1 MAGEGVGGHLAAI
14 LESGSSEE
22 EEEEEEEEDAE
33 AATGQLHPLPEPGDA
48 EGRLAQL
55 EQASQA
61 LLAELEALQME
72 VELEWLC
79 PQRVQALTAQGDQEN
94 ERLQRLS
101 LARTAE
107 EGTREGG
114 TPGGGTPKKVPPE
127 EKSPEGVTPEED
139 PNPAPRSGQQLP
151 DLQEQLSRL
160 LEQQEEL
167 TVQVQEL
174 QRQNQH
180 LQAQLELEQEER
192 QRLRAAL
199 ATSQRAL
206 RSFKRVSQIVTQ
218 DYCEALEQLELEQDL
233 RLHAEAFAHE
243 MLVQQKEANRQS
255 SILLRDGPDARLVA
269 ALQELGRLSRELEET
284 RQEQRQRVE
293 ELQEQLRMRPEQEEL
308 DRAREALAE
317 AEEQKLELRR
327 RLEEAEGRL
336 AGLEEEAGSL
346 REKLAQDPLLQTRAP
361 EPPPPPPLPPPG
373 PAVPVDPLAAIRQRK
388 GVAKRQHDNLGAED
402 VKAQDG
408 RAQDG
413 RAQDVRARAVQE
425 MMERIRTGV
434 VLRPAKDRAHL
445 GQDPVAGKRRS
456 VVLELQGILGAMR
469 RPSRRR
475 SGRRG
480 SAKGRD
486 RQLESILQRRRRAL
500 EAAVGTSVETPTGTS
515 GGSSRDTSRASCSPP
530 AQDQAGAV
538 SRPDPGNTDT
548 APAGCPPEGRD
559 GDRAPF
565 RPRVGGG
572 LPRTRPLS
580 RPARGSGSPGLEQLP
595 TALPKPP
602 QPLPPS
608 FSSSSHPPGLQ

>member
-1 MAGEGVGGHLAAI
+1 M
-14 LESGSSEE
+14 
-22 EEEEEEEEDAE
+22 
-33 AATGQLHPLPEPGDA
+33 P
-48 EGRLAQL
+48 
-55 EQASQA
+55 
-61 LLAELEALQME
+61 
-72 VELEWLC
+72 
-79 PQRVQALTAQGDQEN
+79 
-94 ERLQRLS
+94 
-101 LARTAE
+101 
-107 EGTREGG
+107 
-114 TPGGGTPKKVPPE
+114 
-127 EKSPEGVTPEED
+127 PEGVTPEED

-255 SILLRDGPDARLVA
+255 SILLRDGPDARLGA

-293 ELQEQLRMRPEQEEL
+293 ELQEQLRMRPEPEEL

-317 AEEQKLELRR
+317 VEEQKLELRR

-336 AGLEEEAGSL
+336 VGLEEEVGFL
-346 REKLAQDPLLQTRAP
+346 REKLAQDPPPQSRAP

-388 GVAKRQHDNLGAED
+388 GVAKRQHNNLGAED

-408 RAQDG
+408 RAE
-413 RAQDVRARAVQE
+413 DVRARAVQE

-475 SGRRG
+475 SGHRG

-486 RQLESILQRRRRAL
+486 RQLESILQRRRRVL
-500 EAAVGTSVETPTGTS
+500 EAAVGTSVETPTG
-515 GGSSRDTSRASCSPP
+515 GSSRDTSTATWSPP
-530 AQDQAGAV
+530 AQEQGRAV
-538 SRPDPGNTDT
+538 SRPGPGDTDT

-559 GDRAPF
+559 GDTAPF

-580 RPARGSGSPGLEQLP
+580 RRAGGSGSPGQEQLP

>member
-1 MAGEGVGGHLAAI
+1 MAGAGQGLGGPLAAI
-14 LESGSSEE
+14 LESGSSAEE

-33 AATGQLHPLPEPGDA
+33 TATGQLHPLLDPELGNA

-55 EQASQA
+55 EEASQA
-61 LLAELEALQME
+61 LLAELEALEAE
-72 VELEWLC
+72 VELERLC
-79 PQRVQALTAQGDQEN
+79 QQRVQAFVAQGQQEKA
-94 ERLQRLS
+94 RPRRLS
-101 LARTAE
+101 PLRAAQ
-107 EGTREGG
+107 EGTPQEG
-114 TPGGGTPKKVPPE
+114 TPEEMPP
-127 EKSPEGVTPEED
+127 PEGVTAEENPD
-139 PNPAPRSGQQLP
+139 PAPHSGQQLP
-151 DLQEQLSRL
+151 DLQERLSRL

-180 LQAQLELEQEER
+180 LQAQLELEQEEQ

-199 ATSQRAL
+199 GTSQRAL
-206 RSFKRVSQIVTQ
+206 RSFKRVSQIITQ
-218 DYCEALEQLELEQDL
+218 DYWEALEQLELEQDL

-255 SILLRDGPDARLVA
+255 SILLRDGPEARVGA

-284 RQEQRQRVE
+284 RREQRQRVE
-293 ELQEQLRMRPEQEEL
+293 ELQEQLRMRPEPEEL

-317 AEEQKLELRR
+317 AEKEKLELRR

-336 AGLEEEAGSL
+336 GGLEEEVGSL
-346 REKLAQDPLLQTRAP
+346 REKLARDPPPQNRTP

-373 PAVPVDPLAAIRQRK
+373 PAVPVDSHPPLPCSPLAAIRLRK
-388 GVAKRQHDNLGAED
+388 GVAKRQHSNL
-402 VKAQDG
+402 KAQEVT
-408 RAQDG
+408 AQDV

-425 MMERIRTGV
+425 MMERIRSGV

-445 GQDPVAGKRRS
+445 GQDPVAEKRRS
-456 VVLELQGILGAMR
+456 AVLELQGILGAMR
-469 RPSRRR
+469 RPSRRC

-486 RQLESILQRRRRAL
+486 RQLESILQRRRRAVD
-500 EAAVGTSVETPTGTS
+500 ASVGTSTGTS
-515 GGSSRDTSRASCSPP
+515 VGTRGPP
-530 AQDQAGAV
+530 AQEQAGAV
-538 SRPDPGNTDT
+538 SGPAPGNTGT

-559 GDRAPF
+559 GDRVPF

-572 LPRTRPLS
+572 LPRTRPPS
-580 RPARGSGSPGLEQLP
+580 RRAGGSGSPGQEQQQEQEQEQLP
-595 TALPKPP
+595 KALPKPP

-608 FSSSSHPPGLQ
+608 FSSTSHPPGLQ

>member
-1 MAGEGVGGHLAAI
+1 MAGAGQGLGGPLAAI

-22 EEEEEEEEDAE
+22 EEEEEEEEEDAE
-33 AATGQLHPLPEPGDA
+33 TATGQLHPLLGPELGDA

-55 EQASQA
+55 EEASQA
-61 LLAELEALQME
+61 LLAELEALEAE
-72 VELEWLC
+72 VELERLC
-79 PQRVQALTAQGDQEN
+79 RQRVQAFAAQGQQEKA
-94 ERLQRLS
+94 RPGWLS
-101 LARTAE
+101 PVRTP
-107 EGTREGG
+107 EGRT
-114 TPGGGTPKKVPPE
+114 
-127 EKSPEGVTPEED
+127 PEGVTAEED
-139 PNPAPRSGQQLP
+139 PDPAPRSGQQLP
-151 DLQEQLSRL
+151 DPQERLSRL

-167 TVQVQEL
+167 TGQVREL

-199 ATSQRAL
+199 GTSQRAL

-218 DYCEALEQLELEQDL
+218 DYWEALEQLELEQDL

-255 SILLRDGPDARLVA
+255 SILLRDGPDARVVA

-293 ELQEQLRMRPEQEEL
+293 ELEEQLRMRPEPEEL

-317 AEEQKLELRR
+317 AEQEKLELRR

-336 AGLEEEAGSL
+336 GGLEEEVGSL
-346 REKLAQDPLLQTRAP
+346 REKLARDPPPQSRTP

-388 GVAKRQHDNLGAED
+388 GVAKRQHGNPEARD
-402 VKAQDG
+402 VP
-408 RAQDG
+408 
-413 RAQDVRARAVQE
+413 AQDVRARAVQE
-425 MMERIRTGV
+425 MMERIRSGV

-456 VVLELQGILGAMR
+456 AVLELQGILGAMR
-469 RPSRRR
+469 RPGRRC

-486 RQLESILQRRRRAL
+486 RQLESILQRRRRAVD
-500 EAAVGTSVETPTGTS
+500 ASVGTSTGTS
-515 GGSSRDTSRASCSPP
+515 TGISTGTSKDTSRGSRSPP
-530 AQDQAGAV
+530 RTGAG
-538 SRPDPGNTDT
+538 R
-548 APAGCPPEGRD
+548 GCE
-559 GDRAPF
+559 
-565 RPRVGGG
+565 RPRA
-572 LPRTRPLS
+572 RTRPPS
-580 RPARGSGSPGLEQLP
+580 RRAGDSGSPGQEQEQEQEQEQLP

-608 FSSSSHPPGLQ
+608 FSSGSHPPGLQ